1 MNFLDTLENLVNQT
15 AFMSLTVGNYIMIVV
30 ACVFLYLA
38 IKKGYEPL
46 LLVPIAFG
54 MLLVNQGKNNF
65 FYHFYYFLKFHNL

>member
-38 IKKGYEPL
+38 IRKDMNLYFWFL
-46 LLVPIAFG
+46 SLLVCF
-54 MLLVNQGKNNF
+54 
-65 FYHFYYFLKFHNL
+65 

>member
-38 IKKGYEPL
+38 IKKGYEPFF
-46 LLVPIAFG
+46 IAKYRKT
-54 MLLVNQGKNNF
+54 QATTIII
-65 FYHFYYFLKFHNL
+65 

>member
-38 IKKGYEPL
+38 IKKGYEL
-46 LLVPIAFG
+46 LGVVYVNILLTTYEENLERVFLEIYAPI
-54 MLLVNQGKNNF
+54 K
-65 FYHFYYFLKFHNL
+65 